1 MRAKRIIPILIVI
14 VVVAVG
20 VGYFRR
26 QSAANSGAITLSGTI
41 EATEINLAA
50 VAGGQVKQIYVEEGD
65 AVAQDQALVNLYAA
79 GANVNE
85 KVRSPID
92 GVILERL
99 VEPDEFVA
107 TGSTV
112 LVVAD
117 LNALTLKI
125 YVPEDRYGQIA
136 LGQAYAV
143 TVDSF
148 PAETFSGTVK
158 FISDRAEFTPRN
170 VQTTD
175 SRKTTVYAVRLD
187 LTAAGGKLK
196 PGMPAD
202 VHFDG
207 QLPATVT
214 GG

>member
-1 MRAKRIIPILIVI
+1 MRAKRIIPLVVVI
-14 VVVAVG
+14 VLVAVG

-50 VAGGQVKQIYVEEGD
+50 IAGGQVKQIHVEEGD
-65 AVAQDQALVNLYAA
+65 PVAQDQALVNLYAA

-107 TGSTV
+107 PGSTV
-112 LVVAD
+112 LVVAALD
-117 LNALTLKI
+117 ALTLKI

-136 LGQAYAV
+136 LGQSYAV

-148 PAETFSGTVK
+148 PDETFNGTVK

-187 LTAAGGKLK
+187 LAAAGGKLK

-202 VHFDG
+202 VHFEG
-207 QLPATVT
+207 QRQ
-214 GG
+214 

>member
-65 AVAQDQALVNLYAA
+65 AVARDQALVNLYAA

>member
-1 MRAKRIIPILIVI
+1 MRAKRMIPILVVI
-14 VVVAVG
+14 VLVAVG
-20 VGYFRR
+20 VGYFRQ
-26 QSAANSGAITLSGTI
+26 QSAANSSAITLSGTV

-65 AVAQDQALVNLYAA
+65 PVAQDQALVNLYAA
-79 GANVNE
+79 SANVNE

-107 TGSTV
+107 PGSTV
-112 LVVAD
+112 LVVAALD
-117 LNALTLKI
+117 ALTLKI

-136 LGQAYAV
+136 LGQTYAV

-148 PAETFSGTVK
+148 PNETFNGTVK

-187 LTAAGGKLK
+187 LAAAGGKLK

-207 QLPATVT
+207 QTTATVT